1 MAALLN
7 WLRLN
12 WSLLALILGLTLV
25 YVFLRNSPTQGI
37 NSLPALDQAISAG
50 RPVVLEFYSNF

>member
-1 MAALLN
+1 MTALLN

-25 YVFLRNSPTQGI
+25 YVVLRNSPTQGI
-37 NSLPALDQAISAG
+37 DSLPALDQAIGADSL
-50 RPVVLEFYSNF
+50 VVLEFYSNF